1 MNPTTA
7 ATLKLNKMPGRKRR
21 QEEKSSDVAKKQDSK
36 EPAKMTVA
44 ELRKELS
51 ARGLDASG
59 KKAELVP
66 RLKEA
71 LKGTD
76 EEDAGPSEKPPSTKK
91 AKTESA
97 GDFIIEFY
105 TPRVRYMHS
114 TIDLISVYRDRKRK
128 RIT

>member
-1 MNPTTA
+1 
-7 ATLKLNKMPGRKRR
+7 MPGRKRR
-21 QEEKSSDVAKKQDSK
+21 QADEEEKLIDVAKKQDSK

-66 RLKEA
+66 RLEEA
-71 LKGTD
+71 LKSTD
-76 EEDAGPSEKPPSTKK
+76 EEDAGPSEKPPSAKK

-97 GDFIIEFY
+97 GDLIIEFY

-114 TIDLISVYRDRKRK
+114 TKY
-128 RIT
+128 